1 MLTPPQPLARA
12 CDAPRVDADASPRL
26 LALVADHLDT
36 TPERLTP
43 DLLLAEDLGLDSL
56 AAIELGMALED
67 EFEIALPDAV
77 VVDVRT
83 VAELVRI
90 VLERLPAGS
99 G

>member
-1 MLTPPQPLARA
+1 VLTPLQPLARA